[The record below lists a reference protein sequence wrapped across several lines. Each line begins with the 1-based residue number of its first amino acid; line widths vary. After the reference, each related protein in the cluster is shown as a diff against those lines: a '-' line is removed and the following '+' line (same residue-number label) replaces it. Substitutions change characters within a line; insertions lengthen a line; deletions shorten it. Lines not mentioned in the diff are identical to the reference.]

1 MRENVDDK
9 TIMLVEDDLD
19 EQVLTLRALK
29 KNGIGEKVVVAQD
42 GVEALDRLLGTGEYA
57 GRDADDIAPR
67 LVLLDLKLPKV
78 DGLEVLRR
86 LRADERTM
94 SLPVVVL
101 TSSQGEQDMIDGYGS
116 YADGCICRSVD
127 FTQFSRAMR
136 QLKPLLDG
144 TERTPAEEQ
153 RPAA

>member
-1 MRENVDDK
+1 MRENADDK

-57 GRDADDIAPR
+57 DDIAPR

-101 TSSQGEQDMIDGYGS
+101 TSSKGEQDMIDGYGS
-116 YADGCICRSVD
+116 YADSCICRSVD

-144 TERTPAEEQ
+144 TEQTPAEKQ
-153 RPAA
+153 MSAA